1 MLQRYRARNFRDTL
15 NNQELTEWNQFRR
28 DRLFSSEALASY
40 EQSYAQAKAKAGDSK
55 QDLFKSLDDYVAAI
69 TAVDAVAK

>member
-69 TAVDAVAK
+69 TVVDAAAK

>member
-15 NNQELTEWNQFRR
+15 NAEELAEWNQFRR
-28 DRLFSSEALASY
+28 ERLVSSDALASY
-40 EQSYAQAKAKAGDSK
+40 EQSYAEAKAKAGGSK

-69 TAVDAVAK
+69 TMVEAASE